1 MVKKLSS
8 WNIFVKKVFQEG
20 KAKNKDFQFKD
31 ALKEASARKGE
42 MKNMK
47 TNNDKGV
54 MGETKSRKRGTKS
67 RKHGT
72 KKGGKSPK
80 RKTRKNRKH

>member
-8 WNIFVKKVFQEG
+8 WNLFVKKVFQEG
-20 KAKNKDFQFKD
+20 KAKNKDFKFKD

-47 TNNDKGV
+47 TSDKS
-54 MGETKSRKRGTKS
+54 EKEEPQSRKRGTKK
-67 RKHGT
+67 R
-72 KKGGKSPK
+72 GKSHK
-80 RKTRKNRKH
+80 RKTRKNRK

>member
-42 MKNMK
+42 MKSMSSSNK
-47 TNNDKGV
+47 SEK
-54 MGETKSRKRGTKS
+54 GETSSRKNT
-67 RKHGT
+67 T
-72 KKGGKSPK
+72 KKGGKPRK
-80 RKTRKNRKH
+80 RKTRKNRKR

>member
-47 TNNDKGV
+47 TADKSEKEG
-54 MGETKSRKRGTKS
+54 MGEKKSRKRGTK
-67 RKHGT
+67 
-72 KKGGKSPK
+72 KGGKSRK